1 MQSEL
6 GEHCII
12 NSSFNGPTF
21 FCFQT
26 SFMQTV
32 LSESVNFWLDNG
44 DAVTHD
50 RNGFV
55 TDGDHSFFREGNL
68 LATCAFS
75 TVLNAWCPVLYTWIS
90 RLDTNHNRPHFH
102 ELFRLVH
109 QSAKERFDP
118 KLCFNVSMLG
128 LYPCIEFS
136 PHSKTMDFSAA
147 QQAAFEE
154 EYVDFIA
161 GKDPTFPSMTVDLQE
176 AHRKLLQAEA
186 QTMHRGCE
194 VHYGCSLLRLRSN
207 GSLVPPE
214 KMSRFNS
221 ITAGMR
227 SPDVTPE
234 EFLAMVAEFRVDFPK
249 LAGWL
254 DWWLRPTVAPTI
266 FPSCTRTVAT
276 RLLETSATSNP
287 IEGQHSLL
295 HRATRT
301 DLDVLEGIRYL
312 YKHMARFEK
321 QYLAIEGNKIV
332 SAMFYG

>member
-1 MQSEL
+1 MS
-6 GEHCII
+6 
-12 NSSFNGPTF
+12 
-21 FCFQT
+21 
-26 SFMQTV
+26 
-32 LSESVNFWLDNG
+32 
-44 DAVTHD
+44 
-50 RNGFV
+50 
-55 TDGDHSFFREGNL
+55 
-68 LATCAFS
+68 
-75 TVLNAWCPVLYTWIS
+75 
-90 RLDTNHNRPHFH
+90 
-102 ELFRLVH
+102 
-109 QSAKERFDP
+109 
-118 KLCFNVSMLG
+118 
-128 LYPCIEFS
+128 EFS

-154 EYVDFIA
+154 EYISFIA
-161 GKDPTFPSMTVDLQE
+161 SQDPTFASMTVDMQE

-194 VHYGCSLLRLRSN
+194 VHYGRSLLRLRSN

-221 ITAGMR
+221 ITTGMR

-234 EFLAMVAEFRVDFPK
+234 EFLAMVAEFQAEFPK

-287 IEGQHSLL
+287 VEGQHSLL

-321 QYLAIEGNKIV
+321 QYLAIKGNKIV
-332 SAMFYG
+332 SAIFCG